1 MKKISTIVL
10 SALLVISTCAFASEA
25 GKTKASAGAIDSPI
39 WVTKTPLA
47 DEKAFD
53 KSTKAKTCTYKGHTY
68 SKGSKICINK
78 LVHKCGSSGWFM
90 INKSC

>member
-1 MKKISTIVL
+1 MKKISIIVF
-10 SALLVISTCAFASEA
+10 SALLAISTYTFASEM
-25 GKTKASAGAIDSPI
+25 GKTQANDSPI
-39 WVTKTPLA
+39 WVTKTPLT

-78 LVHKCGSSGWFM
+78 LVHKCGSHGWFM